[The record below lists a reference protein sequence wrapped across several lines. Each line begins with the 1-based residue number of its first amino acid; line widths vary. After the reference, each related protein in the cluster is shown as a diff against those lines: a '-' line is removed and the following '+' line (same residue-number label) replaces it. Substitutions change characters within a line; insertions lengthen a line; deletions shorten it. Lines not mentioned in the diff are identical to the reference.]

1 LPLLRDRPTP
11 GQLEERTA
19 PETAAPTMEGPRLR
33 GLIPYGVASRDLG
46 GWTEVIEPGALNG
59 ARLDDLVARV
69 DHAGVPIGRH
79 PGTLELED
87 RSDGLH
93 WSVELPESRSDVREA
108 VSRGDLRGGSWQMV
122 VAPGGD
128 RWVGNVRHVHKI
140 AELRDV
146 SVVTTEAYP
155 ASRTEFRA
163 APDPAPAETRA
174 TTDPEE
180 GHVPDTKTPGGTL
193 RVEDRTAH
201 NPNAT
206 PEARILDAMAGVPAG
221 EMRDLT
227 HATAAPVEPDDL
239 RTVLIDIFRNQSVV
253 AASGVPVIPTD
264 KKAIHWPMLTG
275 DITVA
280 FYDELEEIA
289 ESDPDL
295 DEFSIPVKALKALVR
310 GSSEA
315 FEDSDPA
322 LLEVVRNNIML
333 SMSLKGD
340 RELVAGNDA
349 KGFKGLLNL
358 TGTQSIAVGG
368 ALSWDHVIKAVGL
381 LVESNVPGPYAVLLG
396 PRPATALDLMKDEVG
411 SNRYVGRPAGI
422 PPVFN
427 TGWLPVAGSPAKTS
441 AIVYAPAQ
449 SSIVIR
455 RDVTVEV
462 DRSQEFSSDAVLVRG
477 KYRLGFGTPHPQ
489 SVVKLTGIDAPAI
502 A

>member
-33 GLIPYGVASRDLG
+33 GVIPYGVESRDLG
-46 GWTEVIEPGALNG
+46 GWTEVMEPGCLRG
-59 ARLDDLVARV
+59 ARLDDLVATV
-69 DHAGVPIGRH
+69 DHIGVPIGRH
-79 PGTLELED
+79 PTTLALDD
-87 RSDGLH
+87 RADGLH

-108 VSRGDLRGGSWQMV
+108 VQRGDLRSGSWRMIV
-122 VAPGGD
+122 KRD
-128 RWVGNVRHVHKI
+128 EWRGNVRHIHEVG
-140 AELRDV
+140 ELRDCA
-146 SVVTTEAYP
+146 VVTTSAYP
-155 ASRTEFRA
+155 AAATEFRA
-163 APDPAPAETRA
+163 APEPPAEARA

-180 GHVPDTKTPGGTL
+180 GHMPDTKTPGGTL

-206 PEARILDAMAGVPAG
+206 PEARILDAMAGVPGG

-239 RTVLIDIFRNQSVV
+239 RTVLIDMFREQSVV
-253 AASGVPVIPTD
+253 AASGMPVIPTD
-264 KKAIHWPMLTG
+264 KKAISWPMLTG
-275 DITVA
+275 DVAVA
-280 FYDELEEIA
+280 FYDELEEIT
-289 ESDPDL
+289 ESDPDF
-295 DEFSIPVKALKALVR
+295 DEFSIPVKNLKALVK

-322 LLEVVRNNIML
+322 LLEVVRNNIMM

-396 PRPATALDLMKDEVG
+396 PRPATALDLLKDEAG
-411 SNRYVGRPAGI
+411 SIRYVGRPAGI

-427 TGWLPVAGSPAKTS
+427 TGWLPVAGSPPKTS
-441 AIVYAPAQ
+441 AIVYAPQQ